1 MVGNSSCR
9 GCRYCNPSEGQVAI
23 PHNSSQS
30 LVKPKTLR
38 LMMGVKVSS
47 NGDCVK
53 FIHGKKQLLTI
64 DVGQLGNQVFGFG

>member
-1 MVGNSSCR
+1 
-9 GCRYCNPSEGQVAI
+9 
-23 PHNSSQS
+23 
-30 LVKPKTLR
+30 
-38 LMMGVKVSS
+38 MGVKVSS